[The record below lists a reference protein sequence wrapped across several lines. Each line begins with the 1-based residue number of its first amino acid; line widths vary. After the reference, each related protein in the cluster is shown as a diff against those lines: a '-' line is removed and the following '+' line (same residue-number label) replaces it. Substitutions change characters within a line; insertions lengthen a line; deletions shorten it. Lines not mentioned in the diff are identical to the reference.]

1 MFICAAIRLHT
12 GTSIFP
18 LQKLSQILIFPPA
31 VSSVTELRK
40 IKILVLRSCLNK
52 VSLLAVRSLKANLLL
67 TANSFLPYYCKHLW
81 ASFGIVLNFLTQSV
95 FLEHSDQLSPKPYK
109 IPIV

>member
-1 MFICAAIRLHT
+1 MASPVFSCAEIRLHT

-18 LQKLSQILIFPPA
+18 LLKLSQILIFPPA

-52 VSLLAVRSLKANLLL
+52 VSLLTVRGLKA
-67 TANSFLPYYCKHLW
+67 K
-81 ASFGIVLNFLTQSV
+81 
-95 FLEHSDQLSPKPYK
+95 
-109 IPIV
+109 